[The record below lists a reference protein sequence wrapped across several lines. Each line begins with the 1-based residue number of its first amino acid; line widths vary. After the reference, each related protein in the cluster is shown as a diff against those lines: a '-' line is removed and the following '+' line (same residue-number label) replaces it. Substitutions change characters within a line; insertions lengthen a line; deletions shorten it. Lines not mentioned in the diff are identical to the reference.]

1 MGAKASWK
9 NLSACALSV
18 LASACA
24 TGESTS
30 PMPVSVMAPPV
41 PVARP
46 QPPRMEEPV
55 ILARADDFVIVRVRT
70 GDTYASLAER
80 FLRDAT
86 LPDFIADANGT
97 EPPAAGSLV
106 VVPLKAVNASGVFA
120 DGYQT
125 VPILCYHQFSNGRST
140 DPMIMPRESFI
151 AQMEYLKNN
160 NYNVIT
166 LADLEGFLKA
176 SRPIPPRS
184 VVITVDDGFRSAY
197 DIAYPIL
204 KSYGF
209 RATFFIYT
217 DFLGGGRSLT
227 WPAINE
233 MRASGMIDI
242 QSHSKSHTSF
252 SPADGEMES
261 NAAYAARIRP
271 EISPPKATL
280 ERQLGSEV
288 NHLAYPY
295 GDTSRLAV
303 QLLGEGKFTLAV
315 TVERGANASFS
326 HPLMLRRDMVFGNA
340 TLADFQRYLR
350 VYTRADLK

>member
-1 MGAKASWK
+1 
-9 NLSACALSV
+9 
-18 LASACA
+18 
-24 TGESTS
+24 
-30 PMPVSVMAPPV
+30 MPVSVMAPPV

-55 ILARADDFVIVRVRT
+55 ILARADDFLIVRVRT
-70 GDTYASLAER
+70 DDTYAALADR
-80 FLRDAT
+80 FLRDSA
-86 LPDFIADANGT
+86 LADFIADANGA
-97 EPPAAGSLV
+97 EPPAPGSLV
-106 VVPLKAVNASGVFA
+106 IVPLKPLNASGVFA

-140 DPMIMPRESFI
+140 DLMIMPRKSFI
-151 AQMEYLKNN
+151 AQMEYLKKN

-197 DIAYPIL
+197 DIAFPIL

-242 QSHSKSHTSF
+242 QSHSKTHTSF

-261 NAAYAARIRP
+261 NAAYAARIRT
-271 EISPPKATL
+271 EIEPPKTML
-280 ERQLGSEV
+280 ERQLGTPV
-288 NHLAYPY
+288 TQLAYPY

-303 QLLGEGKFTLAV
+303 QLLNERKYSLAV

-340 TLADFQRYLR
+340 TMEQFERYLR
-350 VYTRADLK
+350 VYTKANLK

>member
-1 MGAKASWK
+1 MGVRGSKKRLA
-9 NLSACALSV
+9 ACALSL

-24 TGESTS
+24 TGEPMQ
-30 PMPVSVMAPPV
+30 PMPVSAMAPPV
-41 PVARP
+41 PVPRP
-46 QPPRMEEPV
+46 QPPRVEEPV
-55 ILARADDFVIVRVRT
+55 IVARTDDFLIVRART

-80 FLRDAT
+80 FLRDDVLA
-86 LPDFIADANGT
+86 DFVADANGA
-97 EPPAAGSLV
+97 EPPVPGRLV
-106 VVPLKAVNASGVFA
+106 VVPLKPINASNVFA

-140 DPMIMPRESFI
+140 DRMIMPRASFV

-166 LADLEGFLKA
+166 LTDLEGFLKA

-197 DIAYPIL
+197 DIAYPVL
-204 KSYGF
+204 KTYGF
-209 RATFFIYT
+209 RATFFIYS

-227 WPAINE
+227 WAAINE

-252 SPADGEMES
+252 SPEDGETEQ
-261 NAAYAARIRP
+261 NAAYVARLRT
-271 EISPPKATL
+271 EIDPPQTML
-280 ERQLGSEV
+280 ERQLGAPV
-288 NHLAYPY
+288 RRLAYPY

-303 QLLGEGKFTLAV
+303 RLLGERNYSIAV
-315 TVERGANASFS
+315 TVERGANASFAP
-326 HPLMLRRDMVFGNA
+326 PLMLRRDMVFGDA
-340 TLADFQRYLR
+340 TMAEFQRYLR
-350 VYTRADLK
+350 VFTRADLK

>member
-1 MGAKASWK
+1 MQPVS
-9 NLSACALSV
+9 
-18 LASACA
+18 
-24 TGESTS
+24 
-30 PMPVSVMAPPV
+30 VSVMAPPM
-41 PVARP
+41 PVARL
-46 QPPRMEEPV
+46 QPPRSEEPV
-55 ILARADDFVIVRVRT
+55 VLARTDDFIIVRART
-70 GDTYASLAER
+70 GDSYASLAER
-80 FLRDAT
+80 FLRDAS
-86 LPDFIADANGT
+86 LADFIAETNGA
-97 EPPAAGSLV
+97 EPPAPGRLV
-106 VVPLKAVNASGVFA
+106 VVPLRAFNESGVFA

-125 VPILCYHQFSNGRST
+125 VPILCYHQFTNGRST
-140 DPMIMPRESFI
+140 DRMIMPRALFI

-209 RATFFIYT
+209 RATFFVYT

-227 WPAINE
+227 WAAINE

-242 QSHSKSHTSF
+242 QSHSKSHASF
-252 SPADGEMES
+252 ALADGETEQS
-261 NAAYAARIRP
+261 AAYAARLRT
-271 EISPPKATL
+271 ELDPPRETL
-280 ERQLGSEV
+280 ERQLGSPV
-288 NHLAYPY
+288 NKLAYPY

-303 QLLGEGKFTLAV
+303 RFLNERNYSLAL
-315 TVERGANASFS
+315 TVERGPNASFS
-326 HPLMLRRDMVFGNA
+326 HPLLLKRDMIFGNA
-340 TLADFQRYLR
+340 TMADFQRYLR

>member
-1 MGAKASWK
+1 
-9 NLSACALSV
+9 
-18 LASACA
+18 
-24 TGESTS
+24 
-30 PMPVSVMAPPV
+30 
-41 PVARP
+41 
-46 QPPRMEEPV
+46 
-55 ILARADDFVIVRVRT
+55 
-70 GDTYASLAER
+70 
-80 FLRDAT
+80 
-86 LPDFIADANGT
+86 
-97 EPPAAGSLV
+97 
-106 VVPLKAVNASGVFA
+106 
-120 DGYQT
+120 
-125 VPILCYHQFSNGRST
+125 
-140 DPMIMPRESFI
+140 
-151 AQMEYLKNN
+151 MEYLKNN

-184 VVITVDDGFRSAY
+184 IVITVDDGFRSAY

-227 WPAINE
+227 WDAIKE

-261 NAAYAARIRP
+261 NAAYAARIRT
-271 EISPPKATL
+271 ELEPPKATL
-280 ERQLGSEV
+280 ERQLGSPV
-288 NHLAYPY
+288 TQLAYPY

-303 QLLGEGKFTLAV
+303 QLLTERKYSLAV
-315 TVERGANASFS
+315 TVERGANASFAN
-326 HPLMLRRDMVFGNA
+326 PLLLRRDMVFGNV
-340 TLADFQRYLR
+340 TIEQFQRYLR

>member
-1 MGAKASWK
+1 MGVRGIKGRVAACT
-9 NLSACALSV
+9 LSL

-24 TGESTS
+24 GNE
-30 PMPVSVMAPPV
+30 PMPIPVSATPPV
-41 PVARP
+41 PMVRP
-46 QPPRMEEPV
+46 QPLRVEEPV
-55 ILARADDFVIVRVRT
+55 IMARTEDFVIVRVRT
-70 GDTYASLAER
+70 GDTYASLADR
-80 FLRDAT
+80 YLRNAS
-86 LPDFIADANGT
+86 LAALIADANGA
-97 EPPAAGSLV
+97 EPPSPGQLV
-106 VVPLKAVNASGVFA
+106 VVPLKALNESGVFA

-140 DPMIMPRESFI
+140 DLMIMPRESFI
-151 AQMEYLKNN
+151 AQMEYLKAN

-166 LADLEGFLKA
+166 LADLEGFMKA
-176 SRPIPPRS
+176 ARPIPPRS

-227 WPAINE
+227 WAAINE
-233 MRASGMIDI
+233 MRASGMIDV

-252 SPADGEMES
+252 TPEDGETEQS
-261 NAAYAARIRP
+261 PAYAARIKT
-271 EISPPKATL
+271 EIDPPQATL
-280 ERQLGSEV
+280 ERQLGSPV
-288 NHLAYPY
+288 NKLAYPY

-303 QLLGEGKFTLAV
+303 RLLNERKYSLAV

-326 HPLMLRRDMVFGNA
+326 HPLLLRRDMVFGNA
-340 TLADFQRYLR
+340 TMADFQRYLR
-350 VYTRADLK
+350 VYTKADLK

>member
-1 MGAKASWK
+1 MQ
-9 NLSACALSV
+9 L
-18 LASACA
+18 
-24 TGESTS
+24 
-30 PMPVSVMAPPV
+30 MPVSTMAVPA

-46 QPPRMEEPV
+46 APRIEEPV
-55 ILARADDFVIVRVRT
+55 ILSRTDEFVIVRART
-70 GDTYASLAER
+70 GDTYASLAQR
-80 FLRDAT
+80 YLQDAS
-86 LPDFIADANGT
+86 LADFVADANGAG
-97 EPPAAGSLV
+97 PPTPGRV
-106 VVPLKAVNASGVFA
+106 VIVPLKALNASGVFA

-125 VPILCYHQFSNGRST
+125 VPILCYHQFTNGRST
-140 DPMIMPRESFI
+140 DLMVMPRESFI

-184 VVITVDDGFRSAY
+184 VVITIDDGFRSAY

-209 RATFFIYT
+209 RATFFLYT

-227 WPAINE
+227 WAAINE

-252 SPADGEMES
+252 TLADGETEQS
-261 NAAYAARIRP
+261 PAYGARLRT
-271 EISPPKATL
+271 EIDPSQAML
-280 ERQLGSEV
+280 ERQLGSSV
-288 NHLAYPY
+288 NKLAYPY
-295 GDTSRLAV
+295 GDTSPLAV
-303 QLLGEGKFTLAV
+303 QLLNERKYTLAV
-315 TVERGANASFS
+315 TVERGGNASFS
-326 HPLMLRRDMVFGNA
+326 HPLLLRRDMVFGDA
-340 TLADFQRYLR
+340 TMADFQRYLR

>member
-1 MGAKASWK
+1 MQ
-9 NLSACALSV
+9 
-18 LASACA
+18 
-24 TGESTS
+24 
-30 PMPVSVMAPPV
+30 PMSVSVMTPPV
-41 PVARP
+41 PVAGP
-46 QPPRMEEPV
+46 QPPRGEEPV
-55 ILARADDFVIVRVRT
+55 ILARTDDFMIIRVRT
-70 GDTYASLAER
+70 GDSYALLAER
-80 FLRDAT
+80 FLRDAS
-86 LPDFIADANGT
+86 LADFIADANGE
-97 EPPAAGSLV
+97 EPPAPGRLV
-106 VVPLKAVNASGVFA
+106 VVPLKAFNASGVFA

-140 DPMIMPRESFI
+140 DRMIMPRALFV

-160 NYNVIT
+160 NFNVIT

-184 VVITVDDGFRSAY
+184 VVITVDDGFRSAF

-209 RATFFIYT
+209 RATFFVYT

-227 WPAINE
+227 WAAINE

-242 QSHSKSHTSF
+242 QSHSKSHASF
-252 SPADGEMES
+252 VLADGETEQS
-261 NAAYAARIRP
+261 PTYAARLRT
-271 EISPPKATL
+271 EIDPPRETL
-280 ERQLGSEV
+280 ERQLGSPV
-288 NHLAYPY
+288 RSFAYPY
-295 GDTSRLAV
+295 GDASRLAV
-303 QLLGEGKFTLAV
+303 RLLNERNYSLAM

-326 HPLMLRRDMVFGNA
+326 PPLLLKRDMVYGDA